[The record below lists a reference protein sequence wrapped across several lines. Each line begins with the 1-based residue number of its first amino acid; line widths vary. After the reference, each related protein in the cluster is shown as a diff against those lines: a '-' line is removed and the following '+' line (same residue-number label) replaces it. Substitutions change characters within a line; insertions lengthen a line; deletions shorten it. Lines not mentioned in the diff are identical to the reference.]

1 MFMGPWSFSYSLIHF
16 LLSTVLFC
24 MCSLSHSLNDSFL
37 LALYVTSK
45 RCDFCVLS
53 SFWLLATSCWVFTLL
68 VQHNIL
74 HMGPREFV
82 GKKRKN
88 SCIFEQSE
96 GWYLFEV
103 LNSSN
108 CLWNAKL
115 GYSRKTYALN
125 KKTNI
130 QYLFELGHCNFYC
143 LGLTCQYLHFFC
155 SICNLGCWSCFCV
168 WPKSSMWRAM
178 RKFFSYLTFLAEWC
192 LLTR

>member
-1 MFMGPWSFSYSLIHF
+1 MWFLCSFFFLITCHIMLGFYFAGTTQYS
-16 LLSTVLFC
+16 
-24 MCSLSHSLNDSFL
+24 
-37 LALYVTSK
+37 AY
-45 RCDFCVLS
+45 
-53 SFWLLATSCWVFTLL
+53 
-68 VQHNIL
+68 
-74 HMGPREFV
+74 FV

-88 SCIFEQSE
+88 SCIIEQSE
-96 GWYLFEV
+96 GWYVFEV